1 MDKHKKT
8 IAKIFTPVLK
18 LDGVLNKYYIYH
30 ILLILTISIV
40 VILFRNSFY
49 SDHVFRNYR
58 EGDAVDLRFSM
69 NMTYNMSF
77 EAQADSL
84 SSFRIFMDPDLS
96 RLKSSDKMHITILD
110 SENKRLSQEMNR
122 QLRRYRCLHRFPA
135 D

>member
-8 IAKIFTPVLK
+8 IAKVFAPILK
-18 LDGVLNKYYIYH
+18 LDGTLTRYYIYH
-30 ILLILTISIV
+30 ILMIVTISIV

-49 SDHVFRNYR
+49 SDHVYRNYR

-77 EAQADSL
+77 EAQSDSL

-96 RLKSSDKMHITILD
+96 RLRSSDMMHT
-110 SENKRLSQEMNR
+110 SR
-122 QLRRYRCLHRFPA
+122 
-135 D
+135 